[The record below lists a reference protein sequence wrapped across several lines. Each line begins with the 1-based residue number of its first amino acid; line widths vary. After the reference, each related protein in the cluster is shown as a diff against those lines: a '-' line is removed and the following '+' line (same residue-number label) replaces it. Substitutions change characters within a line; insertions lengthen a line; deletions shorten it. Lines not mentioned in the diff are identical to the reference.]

1 MHKRA
6 SFWKPFG
13 SEPVN
18 YSQKLLKSA
27 EKYFDPPFSSFW
39 AKFSS
44 KKLFSIT
51 PDSLGL
57 LNETLTGNYEYSR
70 RNSENLPLLIQI
82 KLSKNPSLLSIIMI
96 KFFISKWN
104 FECSEKKKKKNELH
118 WSTVSEVID
127 SEKCA
132 YLTAS
137 QSLVLKN
144 LWQWTC

>member
-27 EKYFDPPFSSFW
+27 EKYFDPTFSSFW
-39 AKFSS
+39 AKFSL

-82 KLSKNPSLLSIIMI
+82 KLSKNPSLLSIIVI

-104 FECSEKKKKKNELH
+104 FECSEKKKKKSFIGQLFL
-118 WSTVSEVID
+118 
-127 SEKCA
+127 KL
-132 YLTAS
+132 LTPKN
-137 QSLVLKN
+137 VLI
-144 LWQWTC
+144 